1 MTPDGPAA
9 PGPRRLRERRARMAA
24 MSGSGSRL
32 WVAVVAAILGVLV
45 IGQLRGQAGVPGLSG
60 LTSTELTQL
69 IANLNAGNDRLRD
82 ELGDLGRQEQ
92 KLADARDRGQT
103 TVGDLTSDL
112 TQIRAWAGLTPV
124 TGQGIAILVSGP
136 IGGDGVEEL
145 LNELRN
151 AGAEAIAVAGIRVV
165 TGTVVAGA
173 PGALSIENDAIGDT
187 FEIRAIG
194 SPQIL
199 TGTLTRTGGVIAQV
213 TSTYSNARITVTPM
227 DSMTLPATERDLTLT
242 DATPRL

>member
-1 MTPDGPAA
+1 MTSAQPPTPDLRAA
-9 PGPRRLRERRARMAA
+9 RAALQRSNSRMA
-24 MSGSGSRL
+24 
-32 WVAVVAAILGVLV
+32 VALVAAILGVLV
-45 IGQLRGQAGVPGLSG
+45 VGQLRGQAGVPGLSA
-60 LTSTELTQL
+60 LSSTELTQL

-92 KLADARDRGQT
+92 KLTEARDRGQT
-103 TVGDLTSDL
+103 TVGDLRSDL
-112 TQIRAWAGLTPV
+112 DRILAWAGLTPV
-124 TGQGIAILVSGP
+124 TGQGISIFVSGP

-151 AGAEAIAVAGIRVV
+151 AGAEALAVDGVRIV

-173 PGALSIENDAIGDT
+173 PGALSVENAAIGDQ

-213 TSTYSNARITVTPM
+213 GATYPDAQLTVTPL
-227 DSMTLPATERDLTLT
+227 DTMTLAATDRDLTLT